1 MIYMYLIFL
10 SEIYND
16 MIQYFERE
24 KYSSCQICQ
33 MKFKLIFIKFLLI
46 LKLLLRTFVYTEAI
60 IQIIQ

>member
-33 MKFKLIFIKFLLI
+33 MKFKLIFIKFLYVSQ
-46 LKLLLRTFVYTEAI
+46 LLRTFVYTEAI
-60 IQIIQ
+60 IQII